1 MVSVI
6 YLIICINNME
16 ILSIIYRPSS
26 VVGLQIDYWGRC
38 SMRTVVVHSY
48 DMILGR
54 SRWKKQRRPQST
66 LMVVIALLVICLVLG
81 MLSLYVRA
89 ETQSVSPA
97 ALCLALDP
105 QIFSGEGEHRPV

>member
-1 MVSVI
+1 
-6 YLIICINNME
+6 
-16 ILSIIYRPSS
+16 
-26 VVGLQIDYWGRC
+26 
-38 SMRTVVVHSY
+38 MRTVVVHSY

-105 QIFSGEGEHRPV
+105 QIFSGEGEHLPVETQHYFSPSILPEGLPEKLILPSALA